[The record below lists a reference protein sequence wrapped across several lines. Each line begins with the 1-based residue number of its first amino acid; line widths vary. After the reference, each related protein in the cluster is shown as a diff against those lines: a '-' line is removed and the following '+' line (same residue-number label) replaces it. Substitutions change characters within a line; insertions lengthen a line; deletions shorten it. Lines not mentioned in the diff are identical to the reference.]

1 MQHTKYKVGVLSLC
15 FALVFGVLLLQGC
28 SGGITG
34 NTVSENGADDI
45 VADLSAFNEQAQDV
59 QSKIDSVSSELTDI
73 EDDYS
78 AVKEAVN
85 EQIQTLNKRDTESND
100 TGNDTGLNF
109 AEQIATIK
117 DFQDTLDDLKKDVSS
132 LDSEADAIEEW
143 LGTVENQELY
153 NRAETYKDLISIYTR
168 DQTEAI
174 KALDTFFETLQD
186 DLSAYEKGNYKSF
199 DTIKYKE
206 YARTMEDLQSTMVAL
221 RAQQNKVNEFDTTE
235 SEE

>member
-34 NTVSENGADDI
+34 NTVSENGAEDI
-45 VADLSAFNEQAQDV
+45 TADLSVFNEQAQDV
-59 QSKIDSVSSELTDI
+59 QSIVDSVSTELTDI

-85 EQIQTLNKRDTESND
+85 EQIQALNKRDTESND
-100 TGNDTGLNF
+100 TGLNF
-109 AEQIATIK
+109 AEEIATIK
-117 DFQDTLDDLKKDVSS
+117 DFQDTLDGLKKDVSS
-132 LDSEADAIEEW
+132 LDAESDAIEEW

-153 NRAETYKDLISIYTR
+153 DRAETYNDLVSIYSR
-168 DQTEAI
+168 DQADAI
-174 KALDTFFETLQD
+174 DTLDTFFDTLQD

-199 DTIKYKE
+199 DTSMYKE
-206 YARTMEDLQSTMVAL
+206 YTQSMDDLQATMVAL
-221 RAQQNKVNEFDTTE
+221 RSQQNKVNELGETE